1 MANFNFWEIRRR
13 APHRNVSVII
23 DSAAPRGLAIMRDV
37 NNPQKGVA
45 ASPSDGGTGV
55 GAALLGFLTRAVVE
69 GGPTII
75 QRAQLFGDTP
85 LIKELELPF
94 AAGQECSLEHADAFV
109 CEGENNMW
117 VGSGTGAIT
126 DSTPLG
132 TRCSFYEGR
141 VRVAQANDDVVYVL
155 ADISTDANTLLTADG
170 DGPRCRF
177 ERVTT
182 P

>member
-13 APHRNVSVII
+13 SPHRNVSVIV
-23 DSAAPRGLAIMRDV
+23 DSACPRGTAIMRDV
-37 NNPQKGVA
+37 NNPTKGVP
-45 ASPSDGGTGV
+45 ASTSESGGV
-55 GAALLGFLTRAVVE
+55 GAALLGFLTRAVVD

-94 AAGQECSLEHADAFV
+94 ASGQECSLEHADAFV
-109 CEGENNMW
+109 CEGSANM

-126 DSTPLG
+126 GSTPLG
-132 TRCSFYEGR
+132 TRCSFYGGR
-141 VRVAQANDDVVYVL
+141 VRVAQSGDDVLYVL
-155 ADISTDANTLLTADG
+155 ADISTDANSLLVADG